1 MLSPGLP
8 RAMAILVLYTQAEK
22 VIKGEPG
29 DLFCD
34 QETAAAARA
43 VSSALAGLGYRVACA
58 GVTGNVAQALGTY
71 SPREW
76 VVFNLCESLDGDS
89 ALEATVP
96 PVLEERG
103 FAYTGSSGPVLAACL
118 NKASVKAR
126 LLAAGL
132 RTPRYAVLS
141 SPDDACSVPLPAIA
155 KPVAEDASLGI
166 TFDSVA
172 REAAALRARVA
183 YILERYRQP
192 ALVEEFIPGREFS
205 VGVWGNNP
213 PEPLPPCE
221 TLYLD
226 IPDPLQ
232 RLQTYDAKWVET
244 SFAYEH
250 TPVVCPAEVG
260 PELRGA
266 LVQSALAAYRI
277 MGCRD
282 YARVDMRERDGVPY
296 ILEINPNPAIAPY
309 GSMAKAARVCGLEY
323 AQLVERI
330 AKFAQERSRAGSQA
344 QGRNALPA
352 VSWRRPARRRRLE
365 EQPRP
370 LEPTP

>member
-1 MLSPGLP
+1 MFPPGLP
-8 RAMAILVLYTQAEK
+8 RAMAILVLYTQAET

-34 QETAAAARA
+34 QETATAAHA
-43 VSSALAGLGYRVACA
+43 VSAALEGLGYRVACV
-58 GVTGNVAQALGTY
+58 GVKGSVARVLGPY

-96 PVLEERG
+96 PILEARG
-103 FAYTGSSGPVLAACL
+103 FAYTGSPGPVLAACL
-118 NKASVKAR
+118 DKAGAKAR
-126 LLAAGL
+126 LLAHGL

-141 SPDDACSVPLPAIA
+141 SPDGACDVPLPALV

-166 TFDSVA
+166 TFDSVV
-172 REAAALRARVA
+172 REAAALPAQVA
-183 YILERYRQP
+183 YIVKRYRQP
-192 ALVEEFIPGREFS
+192 ALVEEFVAGREFS
-205 VGVWGNNP
+205 VGVWGNDP
-213 PEPLPPCE
+213 PEPLPPSE
-221 TLYLD
+221 ILYLD
-226 IPDPLQ
+226 IADPLQ
-232 RLQTYDAKWVET
+232 RLQTFEAKWVET

-250 TPVVCPAEVG
+250 SPVVCPAEVD

-266 LVQSALAAYRI
+266 LVQCALAAYRV

-309 GSMAKAARVCGLEY
+309 NSMAKAAKVCGFEY

-330 AKFAQERSRAGSQA
+330 AKFAQERSRVEPEGQGAAAGV
-344 QGRNALPA
+344 PC
-352 VSWRRPARRRRLE
+352 RRPAWRRRRVE
-365 EQPRP
+365 A
-370 LEPTP
+370 